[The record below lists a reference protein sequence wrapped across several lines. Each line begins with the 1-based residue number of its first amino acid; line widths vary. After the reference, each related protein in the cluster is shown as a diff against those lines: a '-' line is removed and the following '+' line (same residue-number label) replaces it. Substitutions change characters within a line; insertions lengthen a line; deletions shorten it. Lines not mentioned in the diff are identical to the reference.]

1 MLQKLII
8 KNYAIIKDIEI
19 EFQDNLNVLT
29 GQTGAGKSLII
40 DTINLLMGARASLDM
55 IRNGEREAKIT
66 AYFTNKNPKLS
77 EYLENLNINNSD
89 ILKLERIIGT
99 NNKSRQ
105 SINDVNISLVNLKEI
120 SSYLVD
126 LYMQHDLFKFFNKE
140 SYFDFI
146 DDDSL
151 DKLTNLKNDYL
162 LKLVD
167 YKALVK
173 EYNEL
178 LNYKKDSESKLEFL
192 QYEYEELANLNLK
205 ENEDEEIKQE
215 LVKLK
220 NYDHIH
226 ESLTKAYE
234 YLNNNTL
241 DNLYEVKNSLESIS
255 NLDINYQKYSEIL
268 NNSYYELDDLK
279 SSIYKELEGSSFDKD
294 EYDRLEERDFLLTK
308 IKNKYHKSI
317 NELIKRCNE
326 LKYEIEKI
334 TNYDSLLKNSLIKL
348 NKAKEELYN
357 IGLKIHEYRLDKATI
372 LTNYVKKEAINLELD
387 YLDLKVDFKEIKEL
401 SLMTEK
407 DFYDNGLDEIEFMIS
422 FNKGESLKPLIKVA
436 SGGEMS
442 RLMLIFKALKINNKI
457 LSLVVFDEIDTGLSG
472 EAALKLALKI
482 KEIAKNTQVLSI
494 SHLPQLAALAN
505 HQYLI
510 SKETLNEETISH
522 INLLKEEE
530 RIKVIA
536 EMISGKNI
544 SAYAINYAKELLNN
558 EKNHYIN

>member
-55 IRNGEREAKIT
+55 IRNGEKEAKIT

-89 ILKLERIIGT
+89 ILKLERIIST

-105 SINDVNISLVNLKEI
+105 TINDINISLVNLKEI

-167 YKALVK
+167 YKALAK
-173 EYNEL
+173 EYNDL
-178 LNYKKDSESKLEFL
+178 LNYKKDSDSKLEFL

-241 DNLYEVKNSLESIS
+241 DNLYEVKNSLDSIS
-255 NLDINYQKYSEIL
+255 ELDINYQKYSEIL

-279 SSIYKELEGSSFDKD
+279 SSIYKELEVSSFDKD

-308 IKNKYHKSI
+308 IKNKYHKTI
-317 NELIKRCNE
+317 NELIKRCNDLE
-326 LKYEIEKI
+326 YEIEKI

-357 IGLKIHEYRLDKATI
+357 VGLKIHQYRLDKAAV

-387 YLDLKVDFKEIKEL
+387 YLDLKVEFKEIKEL

-422 FNKGESLKPLIKVA
+422 FNKGESLKPLIRVA

-442 RLMLIFKALKINNKI
+442 RLMLIFKALKIKNKI

-482 KEIAKNTQVLSI
+482 KEIAKTTQVLSI

-510 SKETLNEETISH
+510 SKETINEETISH

-558 EKNHYIN
+558 EKNH

>member
-55 IRNGEREAKIT
+55 IRNGEKEAKIT

-89 ILKLERIIGT
+89 ILKLERIIST

-105 SINDVNISLVNLKEI
+105 TINDINISLVNLKEI

-167 YKALVK
+167 YKALAK
-173 EYNEL
+173 EYNDL
-178 LNYKKDSESKLEFL
+178 LNYKKDSDSKLEFL

-241 DNLYEVKNSLESIS
+241 DNLYEVKNSLDSIS
-255 NLDINYQKYSEIL
+255 ELDINYQKYSEIL

-279 SSIYKELEGSSFDKD
+279 SSIYKELEVSSFDKD

-308 IKNKYHKSI
+308 IKNKYHKTI
-317 NELIKRCNE
+317 NELIKRCNDLE
-326 LKYEIEKI
+326 YEIEKI

-357 IGLKIHEYRLDKATI
+357 VGLKIHKYRLDKAAV

-387 YLDLKVDFKEIKEL
+387 YLDLKVEFKEIKEL

-422 FNKGESLKPLIKVA
+422 FNKGESLKPLIRVA

-442 RLMLIFKALKINNKI
+442 RLMLIFKALKIKNKI

-482 KEIAKNTQVLSI
+482 KEIAKTTQVLSI

-510 SKETLNEETISH
+510 SKETINEETISH

-558 EKNHYIN
+558 EKNH

>member
-55 IRNGEREAKIT
+55 IRNGEKEAKIT

-89 ILKLERIIGT
+89 ILKLERIIST

-105 SINDVNISLVNLKEI
+105 TINDINISLVNLKEI

-167 YKALVK
+167 YKALAK
-173 EYNEL
+173 EYNNL
-178 LNYKKDSESKLEFL
+178 LNYKKDSDSKLEFL

-241 DNLYEVKNSLESIS
+241 DNLYEVKNSLDSIS
-255 NLDINYQKYSEIL
+255 ELDINYQKYSEIL

-279 SSIYKELEGSSFDKD
+279 SSIYKELEVSSFDKD

-308 IKNKYHKSI
+308 IKNKYHKTI
-317 NELIKRCNE
+317 NELIKRCNDLE
-326 LKYEIEKI
+326 YEIEKI

-357 IGLKIHEYRLDKATI
+357 VGLKIHQYRLDKAAV

-387 YLDLKVDFKEIKEL
+387 YLDLKVEFKEIKEL

-422 FNKGESLKPLIKVA
+422 FNKGESLKPLIRVA

-442 RLMLIFKALKINNKI
+442 RLMLIFKALKIKNKI

-482 KEIAKNTQVLSI
+482 KEIAKTTQVLSI

-510 SKETLNEETISH
+510 SKETINEETISH

-558 EKNHYIN
+558 EKNH

>member
-55 IRNGEREAKIT
+55 IRNGEKEAKIT

-89 ILKLERIIGT
+89 ILKLERIIST

-105 SINDVNISLVNLKEI
+105 TINDINISLVNLKEI

-167 YKALVK
+167 YKALAK
-173 EYNEL
+173 EYNDL
-178 LNYKKDSESKLEFL
+178 LNYKKDSDSKLEFL

-241 DNLYEVKNSLESIS
+241 DNLYEVKNSLDSIS
-255 NLDINYQKYSEIL
+255 ELDINYQKYSEIL

-279 SSIYKELEGSSFDKD
+279 SSIYKELEVSSFDKD

-308 IKNKYHKSI
+308 IKNKYHKTI
-317 NELIKRCNE
+317 NELIKRCNDLE
-326 LKYEIEKI
+326 YEIEKI

-348 NKAKEELYN
+348 NKTKEELYN
-357 IGLKIHEYRLDKATI
+357 VGLKIHQYRLDKAAV

-387 YLDLKVDFKEIKEL
+387 YLDLKVEFKEIKEL

-422 FNKGESLKPLIKVA
+422 FNKGESLKPLIRVA

-442 RLMLIFKALKINNKI
+442 RLMLIFKALKIKNKI

-482 KEIAKNTQVLSI
+482 KEIAKTTQVLSI

-510 SKETLNEETISH
+510 SKETINEETISH

-558 EKNHYIN
+558 EKNHYS

>member
-55 IRNGEREAKIT
+55 IRNGEKEAKIT

-77 EYLENLNINNSD
+77 EYLENLNIYNSN
-89 ILKLERIIGT
+89 ILKLERIIST

-105 SINDVNISLVNLKEI
+105 TINDINISLVNLKEI

-167 YKALVK
+167 YKALAK
-173 EYNEL
+173 EYNDL
-178 LNYKKDSESKLEFL
+178 LNYKKDSDSKLEFL
-192 QYEYEELANLNLK
+192 QYEYEELANLNLI

-241 DNLYEVKNSLESIS
+241 DNLYEVKNSLDSIS
-255 NLDINYQKYSEIL
+255 ELDINYQKYSEIL

-279 SSIYKELEGSSFDKD
+279 SSIYKELEVSSFDKD

-308 IKNKYHKSI
+308 IKNKYHKTI
-317 NELIKRCNE
+317 NELIKRCNDLE
-326 LKYEIEKI
+326 YEIEKI

-357 IGLKIHEYRLDKATI
+357 VGLKIHQYRLDKAAV

-387 YLDLKVDFKEIKEL
+387 YLDLKVEFKEIKEL

-422 FNKGESLKPLIKVA
+422 FNKGESLKPLIRVA

-442 RLMLIFKALKINNKI
+442 RLMLIFKALKIKNKI

-482 KEIAKNTQVLSI
+482 KEIAKTTQVLSI

-510 SKETLNEETISH
+510 SKETINEETISH

-558 EKNHYIN
+558 EKKVL

>member
-55 IRNGEREAKIT
+55 IRNGEKEAKIT

-89 ILKLERIIGT
+89 ILKLERIIST

-105 SINDVNISLVNLKEI
+105 TINDINISLVNLKEI

-167 YKALVK
+167 YKALAK
-173 EYNEL
+173 EYNNL
-178 LNYKKDSESKLEFL
+178 LNYKKDSDSKLEFL

-241 DNLYEVKNSLESIS
+241 DNLYEVKNSLDSIS
-255 NLDINYQKYSEIL
+255 ELDINYQKYSEIL

-279 SSIYKELEGSSFDKD
+279 SSIYKELEVSSFDKD
-294 EYDRLEERDFLLTK
+294 EYDRLEERDFSLTK
-308 IKNKYHKSI
+308 IKNKYHKTI
-317 NELIKRCNE
+317 NELIKRCNDLE
-326 LKYEIEKI
+326 YEIEKI

-357 IGLKIHEYRLDKATI
+357 VGLKIHQYRLDKAAV

-387 YLDLKVDFKEIKEL
+387 YLDLKVEFKEIKEL

-422 FNKGESLKPLIKVA
+422 FNKGESLKPLIRVA

-442 RLMLIFKALKINNKI
+442 RLMLIFKALKIKNKI

-482 KEIAKNTQVLSI
+482 KEIAKTTQVLSI

-510 SKETLNEETISH
+510 SKETINEETISH

-558 EKNHYIN
+558 EKNH

>member
-55 IRNGEREAKIT
+55 IRNGEKEAKIT

-89 ILKLERIIGT
+89 ILKLERIIST

-105 SINDVNISLVNLKEI
+105 TINDINISLVNLKEI

-167 YKALVK
+167 YKALAK
-173 EYNEL
+173 EYNDL
-178 LNYKKDSESKLEFL
+178 LNYKKDSDSKLEFL

-241 DNLYEVKNSLESIS
+241 DNLYEVKNSLDSIS
-255 NLDINYQKYSEIL
+255 ELDINYKKYSEIL

-279 SSIYKELEGSSFDKD
+279 SSIYKELEVSSFDKD

-308 IKNKYHKSI
+308 IKNKYHKTI
-317 NELIKRCNE
+317 NELIKRCNDLE
-326 LKYEIEKI
+326 YEIEKI

-357 IGLKIHEYRLDKATI
+357 VGLKIHQYRLDKAAV
-372 LTNYVKKEAINLELD
+372 LTNYVTKEAINLELD
-387 YLDLKVDFKEIKEL
+387 YLDLKVEFKEIKEL

-422 FNKGESLKPLIKVA
+422 FNKGESLKPLIRVA

-442 RLMLIFKALKINNKI
+442 RLMLIFKALKIKNKI

-482 KEIAKNTQVLSI
+482 KEIAKTTQVLSI

-510 SKETLNEETISH
+510 SKETINEETISH

-558 EKNHYIN
+558 EKNH

>member
-55 IRNGEREAKIT
+55 IRNGEKEAKIT

-89 ILKLERIIGT
+89 ILKLERIIST

-105 SINDVNISLVNLKEI
+105 TINDINISLVNLKEI

-167 YKALVK
+167 YKALAK
-173 EYNEL
+173 EYNNL
-178 LNYKKDSESKLEFL
+178 LNYKKDSDSKLEFL

-241 DNLYEVKNSLESIS
+241 DNLYEVKNSLDSIS
-255 NLDINYQKYSEIL
+255 ELDINYQKYSEIL

-279 SSIYKELEGSSFDKD
+279 SSIYKELEVSSFDKD

-308 IKNKYHKSI
+308 IKNKYHKTI
-317 NELIKRCNE
+317 NELIKRCNDLE
-326 LKYEIEKI
+326 YEIEKI

-357 IGLKIHEYRLDKATI
+357 VGLKIHQYRLDKAAV

-387 YLDLKVDFKEIKEL
+387 YLDLKVEFKEIKEL

-422 FNKGESLKPLIKVA
+422 FNKGESLKPLIRVA

-442 RLMLIFKALKINNKI
+442 RLMLIFKALKIKNKI

-482 KEIAKNTQVLSI
+482 KEIAKTTQVLSI

-510 SKETLNEETISH
+510 SKETINEETISH

-544 SAYAINYAKELLNN
+544 SAYAINYAKELL
-558 EKNHYIN
+558 KVL

>member
-55 IRNGEREAKIT
+55 IRNGEKEAKII

-89 ILKLERIIGT
+89 ILKLERIIST

-105 SINDVNISLVNLKEI
+105 TINDINISLVNLKEI

-167 YKALVK
+167 YKALAK
-173 EYNEL
+173 EYNNL
-178 LNYKKDSESKLEFL
+178 LNYKKDSDSKLEFL

-241 DNLYEVKNSLESIS
+241 DNLYEVKNSLDSIS
-255 NLDINYQKYSEIL
+255 ELDINYQKYSEIL

-279 SSIYKELEGSSFDKD
+279 SSIYKELEVSSFDKD
-294 EYDRLEERDFLLTK
+294 EYDRLEERDFSLTK
-308 IKNKYHKSI
+308 IKNKYHKTI
-317 NELIKRCNE
+317 NELIKRCNDLE
-326 LKYEIEKI
+326 YEIEKI

-357 IGLKIHEYRLDKATI
+357 VGLKIHQYRLDKAAV

-387 YLDLKVDFKEIKEL
+387 YLDLKVEFKEIKEL

-422 FNKGESLKPLIKVA
+422 FNKGESLKPLIRVA

-442 RLMLIFKALKINNKI
+442 RLMLIFKALKIKNKI

-482 KEIAKNTQVLSI
+482 KEIAKTTQVLSI

-510 SKETLNEETISH
+510 SKETINEETISH

-558 EKNHYIN
+558 EKNH

>member
-55 IRNGEREAKIT
+55 IRNGEKEAKIT

-89 ILKLERIIGT
+89 ILKLERIIST

-105 SINDVNISLVNLKEI
+105 TINDINISLVNLKEI

-167 YKALVK
+167 YKALAK
-173 EYNEL
+173 EYNNL
-178 LNYKKDSESKLEFL
+178 LNYKKDSDSKLEFL

-241 DNLYEVKNSLESIS
+241 DNLYEVKNSLDSIS
-255 NLDINYQKYSEIL
+255 ELDINYQKYSEIL

-279 SSIYKELEGSSFDKD
+279 SSIYKELEVSSFDKD

-308 IKNKYHKSI
+308 IKNKYHKTI
-317 NELIKRCNE
+317 NELIKRCNDLE
-326 LKYEIEKI
+326 YEIEKI

-357 IGLKIHEYRLDKATI
+357 VGLKIHQYRLDKAAV

-387 YLDLKVDFKEIKEL
+387 YLDLKVEFKEIKEL

-422 FNKGESLKPLIKVA
+422 FNKGESLKPLIRVA

-442 RLMLIFKALKINNKI
+442 RLMLIFKALKIKNKI

-482 KEIAKNTQVLSI
+482 KEIAKTTQVLSI

-510 SKETLNEETISH
+510 SKETINEETISH

-558 EKNHYIN
+558 EKKVL

>member
-55 IRNGEREAKIT
+55 IRNGEKEAKIT

-77 EYLENLNINNSD
+77 EYLENLNINNSN
-89 ILKLERIIGT
+89 ILKLERIIST

-105 SINDVNISLVNLKEI
+105 TINDINISLVNLKEI

-167 YKALVK
+167 YKALAK
-173 EYNEL
+173 EYNNL
-178 LNYKKDSESKLEFL
+178 LNYKKDSDSKLEFL

-241 DNLYEVKNSLESIS
+241 DNLYEVKNSLDSIS
-255 NLDINYQKYSEIL
+255 ELDINYQKYSEIL

-279 SSIYKELEGSSFDKD
+279 SSIYKELEVSSFDKD

-308 IKNKYHKSI
+308 IKNKYHKTI
-317 NELIKRCNE
+317 NELIKRCNDLE
-326 LKYEIEKI
+326 YEIEKI

-357 IGLKIHEYRLDKATI
+357 VGLKIHQYRLDKAAV

-387 YLDLKVDFKEIKEL
+387 YLDLKVEFKEIKEL

-422 FNKGESLKPLIKVA
+422 FNKGESLKPLIRVA

-442 RLMLIFKALKINNKI
+442 RLMLIFKALKIKNKI

-482 KEIAKNTQVLSI
+482 KEIAKTTQVLSI

-510 SKETLNEETISH
+510 SKETINEETISH

-558 EKNHYIN
+558 EKKVL

>member
-55 IRNGEREAKIT
+55 IRNGEKEAKIT

-77 EYLENLNINNSD
+77 EYLENLNINNSN
-89 ILKLERIIGT
+89 ILKLERIIST

-105 SINDVNISLVNLKEI
+105 TINDINISLVNLKEI

-167 YKALVK
+167 YKALAK
-173 EYNEL
+173 EYNNL
-178 LNYKKDSESKLEFL
+178 LNYKKDSDSKLEFL

-241 DNLYEVKNSLESIS
+241 DNLYEVKNSLDSIS
-255 NLDINYQKYSEIL
+255 ELDINYQKYSEIL

-279 SSIYKELEGSSFDKD
+279 SSIYKELEVSSFDKD

-308 IKNKYHKSI
+308 IKNKYHKTI
-317 NELIKRCNE
+317 NELIKRCNDLE
-326 LKYEIEKI
+326 YEIEKI

-357 IGLKIHEYRLDKATI
+357 VGLKIHQYRLDKAAV

-387 YLDLKVDFKEIKEL
+387 YLDLKVEFKEIKEL

-422 FNKGESLKPLIKVA
+422 FNKGESLKPLIRVA

-482 KEIAKNTQVLSI
+482 KEIAKTTQVLSI

-510 SKETLNEETISH
+510 SKETINEETISH

-558 EKNHYIN
+558 EKNHYS

>member
-89 ILKLERIIGT
+89 ILKLERIISI

-162 LKLVD
+162 LKLLD

-308 IKNKYHKSI
+308 IKNKYHKTI
-317 NELIKRCNE
+317 NELIKRCNDLE
-326 LKYEIEKI
+326 YEIEKI

-357 IGLKIHEYRLDKATI
+357 VGLKIHQYRLDKAAV

-387 YLDLKVDFKEIKEL
+387 YLDLKVEFKEIKEL

-422 FNKGESLKPLIKVA
+422 FNKGESLKPLIRVA

-558 EKNHYIN
+558 EKNHYS

>member
-55 IRNGEREAKIT
+55 IRNSEKEAKIT

-89 ILKLERIIGT
+89 ILKLERIIST

-105 SINDVNISLVNLKEI
+105 TINDINISLVNLKEI

-167 YKALVK
+167 YKALAK
-173 EYNEL
+173 EYNDL
-178 LNYKKDSESKLEFL
+178 LNYKKDSDSKLEFL

-241 DNLYEVKNSLESIS
+241 DNLYEVKNSLDSIS
-255 NLDINYQKYSEIL
+255 ELDINYQKYSEIL

-279 SSIYKELEGSSFDKD
+279 SSIYKELEVSSFDKD

-308 IKNKYHKSI
+308 IKNKYHKTI
-317 NELIKRCNE
+317 NELIKRCNDLE
-326 LKYEIEKI
+326 YEIEKI

-357 IGLKIHEYRLDKATI
+357 VGLKIHQYRLDKAAV

-387 YLDLKVDFKEIKEL
+387 YLDLKVEFKEIKEL

-422 FNKGESLKPLIKVA
+422 FNKGESLKPLIRVA

-442 RLMLIFKALKINNKI
+442 RLMLIFKALKIKNKI

-482 KEIAKNTQVLSI
+482 KEIAKTTQVLSI

-510 SKETLNEETISH
+510 SKETINEETISH

-558 EKNHYIN
+558 EKNHYN

>member
-55 IRNGEREAKIT
+55 IRNGEKEAKII

-89 ILKLERIIGT
+89 ILKLERIIST

-105 SINDVNISLVNLKEI
+105 TINDINISLVNLKEI

-167 YKALVK
+167 YKALAK
-173 EYNEL
+173 EYNDL
-178 LNYKKDSESKLEFL
+178 LNYKKDSDYKLEFL

-220 NYDHIH
+220 NYDHIN

-241 DNLYEVKNSLESIS
+241 DNLYEVKNSLDSIS
-255 NLDINYQKYSEIL
+255 ELDINYQKYSEIL

-279 SSIYKELEGSSFDKD
+279 SSIYKEIEVSSFDKD

-308 IKNKYHKSI
+308 IKNKYHKTI
-317 NELIKRCNE
+317 NELIKRCNDLE
-326 LKYEIEKI
+326 YEIEKI

-357 IGLKIHEYRLDKATI
+357 VGLKIHQYRLDKAAV

-387 YLDLKVDFKEIKEL
+387 YLDLKVEFKEIKEL

-422 FNKGESLKPLIKVA
+422 FNKGESLKPLIRVA

-442 RLMLIFKALKINNKI
+442 RLMLIFKALKIKNKI

-482 KEIAKNTQVLSI
+482 KEIAKTTQVLSI

-510 SKETLNEETISH
+510 SKETINEETISH

-558 EKNHYIN
+558 EKNH

>member
-55 IRNGEREAKIT
+55 IRNGEKEAKIT

-77 EYLENLNINNSD
+77 EYLENLNINNSN
-89 ILKLERIIGT
+89 ILKLERIIST

-105 SINDVNISLVNLKEI
+105 TINDINISLVNLKEI

-167 YKALVK
+167 YKALAK
-173 EYNEL
+173 EYNDL
-178 LNYKKDSESKLEFL
+178 LNYKKDSDSKLEFL

-241 DNLYEVKNSLESIS
+241 DNLYEVKNSLDSIS
-255 NLDINYQKYSEIL
+255 DLDINYQKYSEIL

-279 SSIYKELEGSSFDKD
+279 SSIYKELEVSSFDKD

-308 IKNKYHKSI
+308 IKNKYHKTI
-317 NELIKRCNE
+317 NELIKRCNDLE
-326 LKYEIEKI
+326 YEIEKI

-357 IGLKIHEYRLDKATI
+357 VGLKIHQYRLDKAAV

-387 YLDLKVDFKEIKEL
+387 YLDLKVEFKEIKEL

-422 FNKGESLKPLIKVA
+422 FNKGESLKPLIRVA

-442 RLMLIFKALKINNKI
+442 RLMLIFKALKIKNKI

-482 KEIAKNTQVLSI
+482 KEIAKTTQVLSI

-510 SKETLNEETISH
+510 SKETINEETISH

-558 EKNHYIN
+558 EKNHYN

>member
-55 IRNGEREAKIT
+55 IRNGEKEAKIT

-89 ILKLERIIGT
+89 ILKLERIIST

-105 SINDVNISLVNLKEI
+105 TINDINISLVNLKEI

-167 YKALVK
+167 YKALAK
-173 EYNEL
+173 EYNDL
-178 LNYKKDSESKLEFL
+178 LNYKKDSDSKLEFL

-205 ENEDEEIKQE
+205 DNEDEEIKQE

-241 DNLYEVKNSLESIS
+241 DNLYEVKNSLDSIS
-255 NLDINYQKYSEIL
+255 ELDINYKKYSEIL

-279 SSIYKELEGSSFDKD
+279 SSIYKELEVSSFDKD

-308 IKNKYHKSI
+308 IKNKYHKTI
-317 NELIKRCNE
+317 NELIKRCNDLE
-326 LKYEIEKI
+326 YEIEKI

-357 IGLKIHEYRLDKATI
+357 VGLKIHQYRLDKAAV

-387 YLDLKVDFKEIKEL
+387 YLDLKVEFKEIKEL

-422 FNKGESLKPLIKVA
+422 FNKGESLKPLIRVA

-442 RLMLIFKALKINNKI
+442 RLMLIFKALKIKNKI

-482 KEIAKNTQVLSI
+482 KEIAKTTQVLSI

-510 SKETLNEETISH
+510 SKETINEETISH

-558 EKNHYIN
+558 EKNH